1 MLSGPKAVPNG
12 EPASVEARVLG
23 LIAETCG
30 LLGAEL
36 SPTRPLSEAL
46 DSLTLVAVV
55 ARIEAA
61 FDVVLAGDETL
72 ELLGARDVAELGRLI
87 AHKVEHSRAN
97 VLKETRN
104 ESC

>member
-1 MLSGPKAVPNG
+1 MLTDAEAFPSG
-12 EPASVEARVLG
+12 EPSSVEARVLG

-36 SPTRPLSEAL
+36 SPTTPLPEAL

-61 FDVVLAGDETL
+61 FDIVLAGDETI

-87 AHKVEHSRAN
+87 ARRVEHSRAN
-97 VLKETRN
+97 LLEDTRN